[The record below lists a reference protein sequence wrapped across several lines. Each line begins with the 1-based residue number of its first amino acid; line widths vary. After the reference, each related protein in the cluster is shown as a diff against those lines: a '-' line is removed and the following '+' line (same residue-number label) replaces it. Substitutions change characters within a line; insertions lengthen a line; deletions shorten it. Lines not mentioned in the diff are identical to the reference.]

1 MHSMIVAPHQDFEL
15 AEDALEGEPEA
26 MAIVL
31 EILRAPELRA
41 ALTSRG
47 ASPTEADDIIGD
59 ITGDCFGGERAKGG
73 LHRLLGRYNGG
84 CPLSAYFRHIAT
96 NRLISIKRKRKPTV
110 STDDE
115 DTRELPGASVTPT
128 DDALISLLRDALVVS
143 LGRVDPEKLVLIRL
157 IESYQIPQKQVGSLL
172 GWHESKISRLKS
184 DFLAELRTLV
194 TEEIRKADPWLHLE
208 WEDFLGL
215 CAESVDLFA
224 I

>member
-1 MHSMIVAPHQDFEL
+1 MHSMILAAHHDLDL
-15 AEDALEGEPEA
+15 AEAALEGEPEA
-26 MAIVL
+26 TATIL

-41 ALTSRG
+41 ALISRG
-47 ASPTEADDIIGD
+47 ASPTEAEDIIGD
-59 ITGDCFGGERAKGG
+59 ISGDCFGGERAKGG

-84 CPLSAYFRHIAT
+84 CPLAAYFRHIAT

-115 DTRELPGASVTPT
+115 DARELPGAAATPT

-157 IESYQIPQKQVGSLL
+157 IESYQIPQKQVGALL
-172 GWHESKISRLKS
+172 GWHESKISRAKS

-194 TEEIRKADPWLHLE
+194 TEEVRKADPWLHLE

-224 I
+224 V

>member
-1 MHSMIVAPHQDFEL
+1 MTPAPHADLDL
-15 AEDALEGEPEA
+15 AEAALEGDPEA
-26 MAIVL
+26 TATIL
-31 EILRAPELRA
+31 GTLRAPELRA
-41 ALTSRG
+41 SLISRG
-47 ASPTEADDIIGD
+47 ASPSEADDIIGD
-59 ITGDCFGGERAKGG
+59 IAGDCFGGERAKGG

-96 NRLISIKRKRKPTV
+96 NRLISIKRKRRPTV

-115 DTRELPGASVTPT
+115 DARELPGAAATPT

-143 LGRVDPEKLVLIRL
+143 LSRVDPEKLVLIRL
-157 IESYQIPQKQVGSLL
+157 IESYRIPQKQVGALL
-172 GWHESKISRLKS
+172 GWHETKMSRAKS

-224 I
+224 V